1 MISIDN
7 LLNREMR
14 EYKSAVTNKA
24 RPEGSIAEAH
34 VMNECLTFCSM
45 YLRRVETKF
54 TRPQRNIDVDEILTD
69 GLSVFSN
76 VARPYG
82 KKDFRMLTPQET
94 DDMHWYVLNNCEE
107 VEAYIM

>member
-1 MISIDN
+1 
-7 LLNREMR
+7 MR

-76 VARPYG
+76 VARSYG
-82 KKDFRMLTPQET
+82 KKDFRILTLQEM

-107 VEAYIM
+107 VEAYMM